1 LPKLASETR
10 GPEQGNG
17 AVISVVFGEV
27 EPGLGEPPVN
37 IRRRLSTTPPRTCV
51 CGTRLGPIPLR
62 HLTTQIFRVF
72 EAPAVAATYAPKWAF
87 PKTQTFLRNGIKR
100 PISAASVRP
109 GTSHVF
115 RHALQCT
122 RLPYVLA
129 ESGLRRG
136 ERVRR
141 RESDGRNPTFLD
153 THIKRH
159 GFRAVC
165 LQVVN
170 SANSCLR
177 SSRSQSDSTSVPC
190 FICAGSLNPAC
201 TVLFSNLFQHT
212 SFCGFEEC
220 WVQRLVQFALLSASR
235 RRGQRR
241 PNTLEAADP
250 MLAYSRQASRG
261 PILASGPL

>member
-1 LPKLASETR
+1 MSGTDVATYTRDRPGLSAFVLESSTTPIPPMRVGWTAS
-10 GPEQGNG
+10 G
-17 AVISVVFGEV
+17 VISVVFGEV

-109 GTSHVF
+109 GKSHVF

-141 RESDGRNPTFLD
+141 RESDGRNRTFFG
-153 THIKRH
+153 TR
-159 GFRAVC
+159 
-165 LQVVN
+165 
-170 SANSCLR
+170 
-177 SSRSQSDSTSVPC
+177 
-190 FICAGSLNPAC
+190 
-201 TVLFSNLFQHT
+201 FSF
-212 SFCGFEEC
+212 S
-220 WVQRLVQFALLSASR
+220 
-235 RRGQRR
+235 
-241 PNTLEAADP
+241 
-250 MLAYSRQASRG
+250 
-261 PILASGPL
+261 